1 MNRSSTHFFIL
12 FALLFI
18 ACKHANMK
26 TASCPFSN
34 STDYVKADFCC
45 DYDEQ
50 EVTVENYEALL
61 DSIGAALDTLSSPSR
76 CVAPWAQMNAVL
88 LKVDSITK
96 PEGFM
101 DRKRAYNEYYSVMLD
116 SLEKAD
122 ADDPWIHSIAE
133 ILVNDR
139 LLTMVKNRISI
150 N

>member
-1 MNRSSTHFFIL
+1 ML
-12 FALLFI
+12 FHPFLLLVFLLVC
-18 ACKHANMK
+18 CKHPGMNV
-26 TASCPFSN
+26 ASSSD
-34 STDYVKADFCC
+34 STDYVTADFCC

-139 LLTMVKNRISI
+139 LLAVLKKRISTH
-150 N
+150 

>member
-1 MNRSSTHFFIL
+1 MRKNLLHPLLLIL
-12 FALLFI
+12 LLVC
-18 ACKHANMK
+18 CKQPEIK
-26 TASCPFSN
+26 EVLSPESK
-34 STDYVKADFCC
+34 DYVEADFCL

-139 LLTMVKNRISI
+139 LLAMVKNRISI